1 MHLSIGPNTDI
12 FLHSNFNLLA
22 NHLICQDISIRYS
35 FSHSFN
41 LVSDYALKIE
51 NCELEIRIQLRT
63 KQIEIKII

>member
-22 NHLICQDISIRYS
+22 NHLIYQNIPI
-35 FSHSFN
+35 FSNSFN

-51 NCELEIRIQLRT
+51 NCELEIRIQLIRT
-63 KQIEIKII
+63 KRIKIKII